1 MRQSRVSFPSLHWLL
16 LLVSLVDTPVPQDL
30 EQGDQAVVWD
40 SHCTPATNTCST
52 GWLLKAARDTRFK
65 TNGVKIMAR
74 VIWLLCL
81 LCPESVYSPDRDL
94 DVPLHSGLNL
104 FLSARWFS
112 NTLLSFLC
120 FFICFFTTRVS
131 SGHSSWSQHP
141 PGTLTR
147 FGFAQPSL
155 GRMTTWGQRE
165 TQPTAPSMQVHWCL
179 QFGRKF
185 SPFW

>member
-1 MRQSRVSFPSLHWLL
+1 MGEWDRAESLSPVYTGCCCCSVWWTPQCHRTWNKGTRLWFGTHTALLPPTHVPLGDSWKLHETLHSRQ
-16 LLVSLVDTPVPQDL
+16 
-30 EQGDQAVVWD
+30 
-40 SHCTPATNTCST
+40 
-52 GWLLKAARDTRFK
+52 
-65 TNGVKIMAR
+65 MAR

-81 LCPESVYSPDRDL
+81 LCPESVCSPDRDL
-94 DVPLHSGLNL
+94 DVALHSGLNL